1 MFQISK
7 MTCLLHH
14 YKTWNEMEKFRD
26 SIHCQQLLCLFVIYY
41 VIYHYWLDGA
51 YTITLF
57 LFLD

>member
-1 MFQISK
+1 
-7 MTCLLHH
+7 
-14 YKTWNEMEKFRD
+14 MEKFRD

-57 LFLD
+57 LFLDWWAN